1 VRWDLEDQRESKR
14 RETGSRRRT
23 CSPERNEIAETK
35 EIRGFESSR
44 TLRDV
49 ALRETKSDYISRSAC
64 NGVTYFAVVYQI
76 GRIPNR
82 SLLDNA
88 DVLT

>member
-1 VRWDLEDQRESKR
+1 VRWDLEDAPAAPSAMRLDLS
-14 RETGSRRRT
+14 T
-23 CSPERNEIAETK
+23 ETK
-35 EIRGFESSR
+35 EIWGFESS
-44 TLRDV
+44 RDV